1 MCVCARAH
9 VLSHVCL
16 CNSMNCSPSS
26 FFVHNF
32 PGKNTGA
39 GCHFLLQGIFLTQG
53 SNSHLLCLLHWQADF
68 LPLHHLGS
76 ISMIDYLFLL
86 CSIHCTSLVAQMV
99 KCLPAMQETWVRS
112 LGQEDPL
119 EKEMATHSS
128 TLAGK
133 SHGQRRLAGYSPWGH
148 KESDMIE
155 WLHFNACITL
165 FVFFFFF

>member
-1 MCVCARAH
+1 
-9 VLSHVCL
+9 
-16 CNSMNCSPSS
+16 
-26 FFVHNF
+26 
-32 PGKNTGA
+32 
-39 GCHFLLQGIFLTQG
+39 
-53 SNSHLLCLLHWQADF
+53 
-68 LPLHHLGS
+68 
-76 ISMIDYLFLL
+76 
-86 CSIHCTSLVAQMV
+86 MV

-155 WLHFNACITL
+155 
-165 FVFFFFF
+165 